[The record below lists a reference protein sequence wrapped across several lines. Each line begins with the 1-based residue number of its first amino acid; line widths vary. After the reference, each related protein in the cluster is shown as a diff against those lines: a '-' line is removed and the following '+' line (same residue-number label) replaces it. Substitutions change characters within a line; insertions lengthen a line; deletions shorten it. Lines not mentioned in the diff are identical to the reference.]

1 MDELSEFIIDE
12 ISKFIKAHVNEIN
25 NNNFAKVY
33 EDTNDSLTPCLLTS
47 KLTELFLDAGLEPLE
62 YMQAVPANYLAYSKL
77 TSITIPENI
86 TSIGRCAFSG
96 CDSLT
101 SITIPDSVTSI
112 GSAAFENCSG
122 LTSIVIP
129 DSVTSIDHWAFNYC
143 TGLTSVTIGNGV
155 TSIDN
160 GAFSDCEELESVII
174 SGNITSINEVVF
186 DGCKGLKSVTIPASV
201 TSIGK
206 SAFRGCR
213 GLTITFNGTKAQ
225 WDTITKEPKWKYTS
239 SKFTI
244 HCTDG
249 DLMI

>member
-1 MDELSEFIIDE
+1 MNELSEFIIDE
-12 ISKFIKAHVNEIN
+12 LSKFIKAHVNDIN

-96 CDSLT
+96 CDGLT

-112 GSAAFENCSG
+112 GSSAFENCSG

-129 DSVTSIDHWAFNYC
+129 DSVTSIDHWAFQYC
-143 TGLTSVTIGNGV
+143 TGLTSATIGNGV
-155 TSIDN
+155 KSISRY
-160 GAFSDCEELESVII
+160 AFWDCAS
-174 SGNITSINEVVF
+174 
-186 DGCKGLKSVTIPASV
+186 LKDIY
-201 TSIGK
+201 
-206 SAFRGCR
+206 
-213 GLTITFNGTKAQ
+213 FNGTKDQ
-225 WDTITKEPKWKYTS
+225 WNVIKKIDSGIKNC
-239 SKFTI
+239 TI

-249 DLMI
+249 DLEE

>member
-1 MDELSEFIIDE
+1 MNELSEFIMDE
-12 ISKFIKAHVNEIN
+12 LSKFIKAHVNEIN

-96 CDSLT
+96 CDGLT

-129 DSVTSIDHWAFNYC
+129 DSVTSIDHWAFQYC
-143 TGLTSVTIGNGV
+143 TGLTSATIGNGV
-155 TSIDN
+155 KSISRY
-160 GAFSDCEELESVII
+160 AFWDCAS
-174 SGNITSINEVVF
+174 
-186 DGCKGLKSVTIPASV
+186 LKDIY
-201 TSIGK
+201 
-206 SAFRGCR
+206 
-213 GLTITFNGTKAQ
+213 FNGTKDQ
-225 WDTITKEPKWKYTS
+225 WNVIKKIDSGIKNC
-239 SKFTI
+239 TI

-249 DLMI
+249 DLEE

>member
-1 MDELSEFIIDE
+1 MNELSEFIMDE
-12 ISKFIKAHVNEIN
+12 LSKFIKAHVNEIN

-62 YMQAVPANYLAYSKL
+62 YMQAIPANYLAYSKL

-96 CDSLT
+96 CEELT

-112 GSAAFENCSG
+112 GSAAFEHCSG

-129 DSVTSIDHWAFNYC
+129 DSVTSIDHWTFQYC
-143 TGLTSVTIGNGV
+143 TGLTSATIGNGV
-155 TSIDN
+155 KSISRY
-160 GAFSDCEELESVII
+160 AFWDCAS
-174 SGNITSINEVVF
+174 
-186 DGCKGLKSVTIPASV
+186 LKDIY
-201 TSIGK
+201 
-206 SAFRGCR
+206 
-213 GLTITFNGTKAQ
+213 FNGTKDQ
-225 WDTITKEPKWKYTS
+225 WNVIKKIDSGIKNC
-239 SKFTI
+239 TI

-249 DLMI
+249 DLEE

>member
-1 MDELSEFIIDE
+1 MNELSEFIIDE
-12 ISKFIKAHVNEIN
+12 LSKFIKAHVNDIN

-62 YMQAVPANYLAYSKL
+62 YMQAIPANYLAYSKL

-112 GSAAFENCSG
+112 GSSAFENCSG

-129 DSVTSIDHWAFNYC
+129 DSVTSIDHWAFQYC
-143 TGLTSVTIGNGV
+143 TGLTSATIGNSV
-155 TSIDN
+155 KSISRY
-160 GAFSDCEELESVII
+160 AFWDCAS
-174 SGNITSINEVVF
+174 
-186 DGCKGLKSVTIPASV
+186 LKDIY
-201 TSIGK
+201 
-206 SAFRGCR
+206 
-213 GLTITFNGTKAQ
+213 FNGTKDQ
-225 WDTITKEPKWKYTS
+225 WNVIKKIDSGIKNC
-239 SKFTI
+239 TI

-249 DLMI
+249 DLEE

>member
-1 MDELSEFIIDE
+1 MNELSEFIMDE
-12 ISKFIKAHVNEIN
+12 LSKFIKAHVNEIN

-47 KLTELFLDAGLEPLE
+47 KLTELFLDAGLELLE

-129 DSVTSIDHWAFNYC
+129 DSVTSIDHWAFQYC
-143 TGLTSVTIGNGV
+143 TGLTSATIGNGV
-155 TSIDN
+155 KSISRY
-160 GAFSDCEELESVII
+160 AFWDCAS
-174 SGNITSINEVVF
+174 
-186 DGCKGLKSVTIPASV
+186 LKDIY
-201 TSIGK
+201 
-206 SAFRGCR
+206 
-213 GLTITFNGTKAQ
+213 FNGTKDQ
-225 WDTITKEPKWKYTS
+225 WNVIKKIDSGIKNC
-239 SKFTI
+239 TI

-249 DLMI
+249 DLEE

>member
-1 MDELSEFIIDE
+1 MNELSEFIMDE
-12 ISKFIKAHVNEIN
+12 LSKFIKAHVNEIN

-62 YMQAVPANYLAYSKL
+62 YMQAIPANYLAYSKL

-96 CDSLT
+96 CDGLT

-129 DSVTSIDHWAFNYC
+129 DSVTSIDHWAFQYC
-143 TGLTSVTIGNGV
+143 TGLTSATIGNGV
-155 TSIDN
+155 KSISRY
-160 GAFSDCEELESVII
+160 AFWDCAS
-174 SGNITSINEVVF
+174 
-186 DGCKGLKSVTIPASV
+186 LKDIY
-201 TSIGK
+201 
-206 SAFRGCR
+206 
-213 GLTITFNGTKAQ
+213 FNGTKDQ
-225 WDTITKEPKWKYTS
+225 WNVIKKIDSGIKNCI
-239 SKFTI
+239 I

-249 DLMI
+249 DLKE

>member
-1 MDELSEFIIDE
+1 MNELSEFIIDE
-12 ISKFIKAHVNEIN
+12 LSKFIKAHVNEIN

-62 YMQAVPANYLAYSKL
+62 YMQAIPANYLAYSKL

-96 CDSLT
+96 CDGLT
-101 SITIPDSVTSI
+101 NITIPDSVTSI

-129 DSVTSIDHWAFNYC
+129 DSVTSIDHWAFQYC
-143 TGLTSVTIGNGV
+143 TGLTSATIGNGV
-155 TSIDN
+155 KSISRY
-160 GAFSDCEELESVII
+160 AFWDCAS
-174 SGNITSINEVVF
+174 
-186 DGCKGLKSVTIPASV
+186 LKDIY
-201 TSIGK
+201 
-206 SAFRGCR
+206 
-213 GLTITFNGTKAQ
+213 FNGTKDQ
-225 WDTITKEPKWKYTS
+225 WNVIKKIDSGIKNC
-239 SKFTI
+239 TI

-249 DLMI
+249 DLEE

>member
-1 MDELSEFIIDE
+1 MNELSEFIIDE
-12 ISKFIKAHVNEIN
+12 LSKFIKAHVNEIN

-33 EDTNDSLTPCLLTS
+33 EDTNDSFTPCLLTS

-96 CDSLT
+96 CDGLT

-129 DSVTSIDHWAFNYC
+129 DSVTSIDHWAFQYC
-143 TGLTSVTIGNGV
+143 TGLTSATIGNGV
-155 TSIDN
+155 KSISRY
-160 GAFSDCEELESVII
+160 AFWDCAS
-174 SGNITSINEVVF
+174 
-186 DGCKGLKSVTIPASV
+186 LKDIY
-201 TSIGK
+201 
-206 SAFRGCR
+206 
-213 GLTITFNGTKAQ
+213 FNGTKDQ
-225 WDTITKEPKWKYTS
+225 WNVIKKIDSGIKNC
-239 SKFTI
+239 TI

-249 DLMI
+249 DLKK

>member
-12 ISKFIKAHVNEIN
+12 LSKFIKAHVNEIN

-62 YMQAVPANYLAYSKL
+62 YMQAIPANYLAYSKL

-96 CDSLT
+96 CDGLMN
-101 SITIPDSVTSI
+101 ITIPDSVTSI
-112 GSAAFENCSG
+112 GSAAFEHCSG

-129 DSVTSIDHWAFNYC
+129 DSVTSIDHWAFQYC
-143 TGLTSVTIGNGV
+143 TGLTSATIGNGV
-155 TSIDN
+155 KSISRY
-160 GAFSDCEELESVII
+160 AFWDCAS
-174 SGNITSINEVVF
+174 
-186 DGCKGLKSVTIPASV
+186 LKDIY
-201 TSIGK
+201 
-206 SAFRGCR
+206 
-213 GLTITFNGTKAQ
+213 FNGTKDQ
-225 WDTITKEPKWKYTS
+225 WNVIKKIDSGIKNC
-239 SKFTI
+239 TI

-249 DLMI
+249 DLEE

>member
-1 MDELSEFIIDE
+1 MNELSEFIMDE
-12 ISKFIKAHVNEIN
+12 LSKFIKAHVNEIN

-96 CDSLT
+96 CDGLT

-112 GSAAFENCSG
+112 GSSAFENCSG

-129 DSVTSIDHWAFNYC
+129 DSVTSIDHWAFQYC
-143 TGLTSVTIGNGV
+143 TGLTSATIGNGV
-155 TSIDN
+155 KSISRY
-160 GAFSDCEELESVII
+160 AFWDCAS
-174 SGNITSINEVVF
+174 
-186 DGCKGLKSVTIPASV
+186 LKDIY
-201 TSIGK
+201 
-206 SAFRGCR
+206 
-213 GLTITFNGTKAQ
+213 FNGTKDQ
-225 WDTITKEPKWKYTS
+225 WNVIKKIDSGIENC
-239 SKFTI
+239 TI

-249 DLMI
+249 DLEE

>member
-1 MDELSEFIIDE
+1 MNELSEFIIDE
-12 ISKFIKAHVNEIN
+12 LSKFIKAHVNEIN

-62 YMQAVPANYLAYSKL
+62 YMQAIPANYLAYSKL

-112 GSAAFENCSG
+112 GPSAFENCSG

-129 DSVTSIDHWAFNYC
+129 DSVTSIDHWAFQYC
-143 TGLTSVTIGNGV
+143 TGLTSATIGNGV
-155 TSIDN
+155 KSISRY
-160 GAFSDCEELESVII
+160 AFWDCAS
-174 SGNITSINEVVF
+174 
-186 DGCKGLKSVTIPASV
+186 LKDIY
-201 TSIGK
+201 
-206 SAFRGCR
+206 
-213 GLTITFNGTKAQ
+213 FNGTKDQ
-225 WDTITKEPKWKYTS
+225 WNVIKKIDSGIKNC
-239 SKFTI
+239 TI

-249 DLMI
+249 DLEE

>member
-1 MDELSEFIIDE
+1 MNELSEFIIDE
-12 ISKFIKAHVNEIN
+12 LSKFIKAHVNEIN

-47 KLTELFLDAGLEPLE
+47 KLTEPFLDAGLEPLE

-129 DSVTSIDHWAFNYC
+129 DSVTSIDHWAFQYC
-143 TGLTSVTIGNGV
+143 TGLTSATIGNGV
-155 TSIDN
+155 KSISRY
-160 GAFSDCEELESVII
+160 AFWDCAS
-174 SGNITSINEVVF
+174 
-186 DGCKGLKSVTIPASV
+186 LKDIY
-201 TSIGK
+201 
-206 SAFRGCR
+206 
-213 GLTITFNGTKAQ
+213 FNGTKDQ
-225 WDTITKEPKWKYTS
+225 WNVIKKIDSGIKNC
-239 SKFTI
+239 TI

-249 DLMI
+249 DLEE

>member
-1 MDELSEFIIDE
+1 MNELSEFIIDE
-12 ISKFIKAHVNEIN
+12 LSKFIKAHVNDIN

-62 YMQAVPANYLAYSKL
+62 YMQAIPANYLAYSKL

-112 GSAAFENCSG
+112 GSSAFENCSG

-129 DSVTSIDHWAFNYC
+129 DSVTSIDHWAFQYC
-143 TGLTSVTIGNGV
+143 TGLTSATIGNGV
-155 TSIDN
+155 KSISRY
-160 GAFSDCEELESVII
+160 AFWDCAS
-174 SGNITSINEVVF
+174 
-186 DGCKGLKSVTIPASV
+186 LKDIY
-201 TSIGK
+201 
-206 SAFRGCR
+206 
-213 GLTITFNGTKAQ
+213 FNGTKDQ
-225 WDTITKEPKWKYTS
+225 WNVIKKIDSGIKNC
-239 SKFTI
+239 TI

-249 DLMI
+249 DLEE

>member
-1 MDELSEFIIDE
+1 MNELSEFIMDE
-12 ISKFIKAHVNEIN
+12 LSKFIKAHVNEIN

-62 YMQAVPANYLAYSKL
+62 YMQAIPANYLAYSKL

-96 CDSLT
+96 CDGLT

-129 DSVTSIDHWAFNYC
+129 DSVTSIDHWTFQYC
-143 TGLTSVTIGNGV
+143 TGLTSATIGNGV
-155 TSIDN
+155 KSISRY
-160 GAFSDCEELESVII
+160 AFWDCAS
-174 SGNITSINEVVF
+174 
-186 DGCKGLKSVTIPASV
+186 LKDIY
-201 TSIGK
+201 
-206 SAFRGCR
+206 
-213 GLTITFNGTKAQ
+213 FNGTKDQ
-225 WDTITKEPKWKYTS
+225 WNVIKKIDSGIKNC
-239 SKFTI
+239 TI

-249 DLMI
+249 DLKK

>member
-1 MDELSEFIIDE
+1 MNELSEFIMDE
-12 ISKFIKAHVNEIN
+12 LSKFIKAHVNEIN

-77 TSITIPENI
+77 TSITLPENI

-96 CDSLT
+96 CDGLT

-129 DSVTSIDHWAFNYC
+129 DSVTSIDHWAFQYC
-143 TGLTSVTIGNGV
+143 TGLTSATIGNGV
-155 TSIDN
+155 KSISRY
-160 GAFSDCEELESVII
+160 AFWDCAS
-174 SGNITSINEVVF
+174 
-186 DGCKGLKSVTIPASV
+186 LKDIY
-201 TSIGK
+201 
-206 SAFRGCR
+206 
-213 GLTITFNGTKAQ
+213 FNGTKDQ
-225 WDTITKEPKWKYTS
+225 WNVIKKIDSGIKNC
-239 SKFTI
+239 TI

-249 DLMI
+249 DLEE

>member
-1 MDELSEFIIDE
+1 MDELSEFIMNE
-12 ISKFIKAHVNEIN
+12 LSKFIKAHVDEIN

-86 TSIGRCAFSG
+86 TSIGRGAFSG
-96 CDSLT
+96 CDGLMN
-101 SITIPDSVTSI
+101 ITIPDSVTSI

-129 DSVTSIDHWAFNYC
+129 DSVTSIDHWAFQYC
-143 TGLTSVTIGNGV
+143 TGLTSATIGNGV
-155 TSIDN
+155 KSISRY
-160 GAFSDCEELESVII
+160 AFWDCAS
-174 SGNITSINEVVF
+174 
-186 DGCKGLKSVTIPASV
+186 LKDIY
-201 TSIGK
+201 
-206 SAFRGCR
+206 
-213 GLTITFNGTKAQ
+213 FNGTKDQ
-225 WDTITKEPKWKYTS
+225 WNVIKKIDSGIKNCI
-239 SKFTI
+239 I

-249 DLMI
+249 DLKE

>member
-1 MDELSEFIIDE
+1 MNELSEFIIDE
-12 ISKFIKAHVNEIN
+12 LSKFIKAHVNDIN

-62 YMQAVPANYLAYSKL
+62 YMQAIPDNYLAYSKL

-112 GSAAFENCSG
+112 GSSAFENCSG

-129 DSVTSIDHWAFNYC
+129 DSVTSIDHWAFQYC
-143 TGLTSVTIGNGV
+143 TGLTSATIGNSV
-155 TSIDN
+155 KSISRY
-160 GAFSDCEELESVII
+160 AFWDCAS
-174 SGNITSINEVVF
+174 
-186 DGCKGLKSVTIPASV
+186 LKDIY
-201 TSIGK
+201 
-206 SAFRGCR
+206 
-213 GLTITFNGTKAQ
+213 FNGTKDQ
-225 WDTITKEPKWKYTS
+225 WNVIKKIDSGIKNC
-239 SKFTI
+239 TI

-249 DLMI
+249 DLEE

>member
-1 MDELSEFIIDE
+1 MNELSEFIIDE
-12 ISKFIKAHVNEIN
+12 LSKFIKAHVNEIN

-86 TSIGRCAFSG
+86 TSISRCAFSG
-96 CDSLT
+96 CDGLT

-112 GSAAFENCSG
+112 GSSAFENCSG

-129 DSVTSIDHWAFNYC
+129 DSVTSIDHWAFQYC
-143 TGLTSVTIGNGV
+143 TGLTSATIGNGV
-155 TSIDN
+155 KSISRY
-160 GAFSDCEELESVII
+160 AFWDCAS
-174 SGNITSINEVVF
+174 
-186 DGCKGLKSVTIPASV
+186 LKDIY
-201 TSIGK
+201 
-206 SAFRGCR
+206 
-213 GLTITFNGTKAQ
+213 FNGTKDQ
-225 WDTITKEPKWKYTS
+225 WNVIKKIDSGIKNC
-239 SKFTI
+239 TI

-249 DLMI
+249 DLEE

>member
-1 MDELSEFIIDE
+1 MNELSEFIMDE
-12 ISKFIKAHVNEIN
+12 LSKFIRAHVNDIN

-96 CDSLT
+96 CDGLT

-129 DSVTSIDHWAFNYC
+129 DSVTSIDHWAFQYC
-143 TGLTSVTIGNGV
+143 TGLTSATIGNGV
-155 TSIDN
+155 KSISRY
-160 GAFSDCEELESVII
+160 AFWDCAS
-174 SGNITSINEVVF
+174 
-186 DGCKGLKSVTIPASV
+186 LKDIY
-201 TSIGK
+201 
-206 SAFRGCR
+206 
-213 GLTITFNGTKAQ
+213 FNGTKDQ
-225 WDTITKEPKWKYTS
+225 WNVIKKIDSGIKNC
-239 SKFTI
+239 TI
-244 HCTDG
+244 HCKDG
-249 DLMI
+249 DLKE

>member
-1 MDELSEFIIDE
+1 MNELSEFIIDE
-12 ISKFIKAHVNEIN
+12 LSKFIKAHVNEIN

-96 CDSLT
+96 CDGLT

-112 GSAAFENCSG
+112 GSSAFENCSG

-129 DSVTSIDHWAFNYC
+129 DSVTSIDHWAFQYC
-143 TGLTSVTIGNGV
+143 TGLTSATIGNGV
-155 TSIDN
+155 KSISRY
-160 GAFSDCEELESVII
+160 AFWDCAS
-174 SGNITSINEVVF
+174 
-186 DGCKGLKSVTIPASV
+186 LKDIY
-201 TSIGK
+201 
-206 SAFRGCR
+206 
-213 GLTITFNGTKAQ
+213 FNGTKDQ
-225 WDTITKEPKWKYTS
+225 WNVIKKIDSGIKNC
-239 SKFTI
+239 TI

-249 DLMI
+249 DLEE

>member
-1 MDELSEFIIDE
+1 MNELSEFIMDE
-12 ISKFIKAHVNEIN
+12 LSKFIKAHVNEIN

-62 YMQAVPANYLAYSKL
+62 YMQAIPANYLAYSKL

-129 DSVTSIDHWAFNYC
+129 DSVTSIDHWAFQYC
-143 TGLTSVTIGNGV
+143 TGLTSATIGNGV
-155 TSIDN
+155 KSISRY
-160 GAFSDCEELESVII
+160 AFWDCASLKDIY
-174 SGNITSINEVVF
+174 F
-186 DGCKGLKSVTIPASV
+186 DG
-201 TSIGK
+201 
-206 SAFRGCR
+206 
-213 GLTITFNGTKAQ
+213 TKDQ
-225 WDTITKEPKWKYTS
+225 WNVIKKIDSGIKNC
-239 SKFTI
+239 TI

-249 DLMI
+249 DLEE

>member
-1 MDELSEFIIDE
+1 MNELSEFIIDE
-12 ISKFIKAHVNEIN
+12 LSKFIKAHVKEIN

-62 YMQAVPANYLAYSKL
+62 YMQAIPANYLAYSKL

-112 GSAAFENCSG
+112 GSSAFENCSG

-129 DSVTSIDHWAFNYC
+129 DSVTSIDHWAFQYC
-143 TGLTSVTIGNGV
+143 TGLTSATIGNGV
-155 TSIDN
+155 KSISRY
-160 GAFSDCEELESVII
+160 AFWDCAS
-174 SGNITSINEVVF
+174 
-186 DGCKGLKSVTIPASV
+186 LKDIY
-201 TSIGK
+201 
-206 SAFRGCR
+206 
-213 GLTITFNGTKAQ
+213 FNGTKDQ
-225 WDTITKEPKWKYTS
+225 WNVIKKIDSGIKNC
-239 SKFTI
+239 TI

-249 DLMI
+249 DLEE

>member
-1 MDELSEFIIDE
+1 MNELSEFIMDE
-12 ISKFIKAHVNEIN
+12 LSKFIKAHVAEIN

-62 YMQAVPANYLAYSKL
+62 YMQAIPANYLAYSKL

-96 CDSLT
+96 CDGLT

-112 GSAAFENCSG
+112 GSSAFENCSG

-129 DSVTSIDHWAFNYC
+129 DSVTSIDHWAFQYC
-143 TGLTSVTIGNGV
+143 TGLTSATIGNGV
-155 TSIDN
+155 KSISRY
-160 GAFSDCEELESVII
+160 AFWDCAS
-174 SGNITSINEVVF
+174 
-186 DGCKGLKSVTIPASV
+186 LKDIY
-201 TSIGK
+201 
-206 SAFRGCR
+206 
-213 GLTITFNGTKAQ
+213 FNGTKDQ
-225 WDTITKEPKWKYTS
+225 WNVIKKIDSGIKNC
-239 SKFTI
+239 TI

-249 DLMI
+249 DLEE

>member
-1 MDELSEFIIDE
+1 MNELSEFIIDE
-12 ISKFIKAHVNEIN
+12 LSKFIKAHVNEIN

-96 CDSLT
+96 CDGLT

-112 GSAAFENCSG
+112 GSSAFENCSG

-129 DSVTSIDHWAFNYC
+129 DSVTSIDHWTFQYC
-143 TGLTSVTIGNGV
+143 TGLTSATIGNGV
-155 TSIDN
+155 KSISRY
-160 GAFSDCEELESVII
+160 AFWDCAS
-174 SGNITSINEVVF
+174 
-186 DGCKGLKSVTIPASV
+186 LKDIY
-201 TSIGK
+201 
-206 SAFRGCR
+206 
-213 GLTITFNGTKAQ
+213 FNGTKDQ
-225 WDTITKEPKWKYTS
+225 WNVIKKIDSGIKNC
-239 SKFTI
+239 TI

-249 DLMI
+249 DLEE

>member
-1 MDELSEFIIDE
+1 MDELSEFIMDE
-12 ISKFIKAHVNEIN
+12 LSKFIKAHVNEIN
-25 NNNFAKVY
+25 NNNFTKVY

-62 YMQAVPANYLAYSKL
+62 YMQAIPANYLAYSKL

-129 DSVTSIDHWAFNYC
+129 DSVTSIDHWTFQYC
-143 TGLTSVTIGNGV
+143 TGLTSATIGNGV
-155 TSIDN
+155 KSISRY
-160 GAFSDCEELESVII
+160 AFWDCAS
-174 SGNITSINEVVF
+174 
-186 DGCKGLKSVTIPASV
+186 LKDIY
-201 TSIGK
+201 
-206 SAFRGCR
+206 
-213 GLTITFNGTKAQ
+213 FNGTKDQ
-225 WDTITKEPKWKYTS
+225 WNVIKKIDSGIKNC
-239 SKFTI
+239 TI

-249 DLMI
+249 DLEE

>member
-1 MDELSEFIIDE
+1 MNELSEFIMNE
-12 ISKFIKAHVNEIN
+12 LSKFIKAHVNEIN

-101 SITIPDSVTSI
+101 NITIPDSVTSI

-129 DSVTSIDHWAFNYC
+129 DSVTSIDHWAFQYC
-143 TGLTSVTIGNGV
+143 TGLTSATIGNGV
-155 TSIDN
+155 KSISRY
-160 GAFSDCEELESVII
+160 AFWDCAS
-174 SGNITSINEVVF
+174 
-186 DGCKGLKSVTIPASV
+186 LKDIY
-201 TSIGK
+201 
-206 SAFRGCR
+206 
-213 GLTITFNGTKAQ
+213 FNGTKDQ
-225 WDTITKEPKWKYTS
+225 WNVIKKIDSGIKNC
-239 SKFTI
+239 TI

-249 DLMI
+249 DLKE

>member
-1 MDELSEFIIDE
+1 MDELSEFIMDE
-12 ISKFIKAHVNEIN
+12 LSKFIKAHVNEIN

-62 YMQAVPANYLAYSKL
+62 YMQAIPANYLAYSKL

-112 GSAAFENCSG
+112 GSSAFENCSG

-129 DSVTSIDHWAFNYC
+129 DSVTSIDHWAFQYC
-143 TGLTSVTIGNGV
+143 TGLTSATIGNGV
-155 TSIDN
+155 KSISRY
-160 GAFSDCEELESVII
+160 AFWDCAS
-174 SGNITSINEVVF
+174 
-186 DGCKGLKSVTIPASV
+186 LKDIY
-201 TSIGK
+201 
-206 SAFRGCR
+206 
-213 GLTITFNGTKAQ
+213 FNGTEDQ
-225 WDTITKEPKWKYTS
+225 WNVIKKIDSGIKNC
-239 SKFTI
+239 TI

-249 DLMI
+249 DLEE

>member
-1 MDELSEFIIDE
+1 MNELSEFIMDE
-12 ISKFIKAHVNEIN
+12 LSKFIKAHVNEIN

-112 GSAAFENCSG
+112 GSSAFENCSG

-129 DSVTSIDHWAFNYC
+129 DSVTSIDHWAFQYC
-143 TGLTSVTIGNGV
+143 TGLTSATIGNGV
-155 TSIDN
+155 KSISRY
-160 GAFSDCEELESVII
+160 AFWDCAS
-174 SGNITSINEVVF
+174 
-186 DGCKGLKSVTIPASV
+186 LKDIY
-201 TSIGK
+201 
-206 SAFRGCR
+206 
-213 GLTITFNGTKAQ
+213 FNGTKDQ
-225 WDTITKEPKWKYTS
+225 WNVIKKIDSGIKNC
-239 SKFTI
+239 TI

-249 DLMI
+249 DLEE

>member
-1 MDELSEFIIDE
+1 MNELSEFIIDE
-12 ISKFIKAHVNEIN
+12 LSKFIKAHVNEIN

-96 CDSLT
+96 CEELT

-129 DSVTSIDHWAFNYC
+129 DSVTSIDHWTFQYC
-143 TGLTSVTIGNGV
+143 TGLTSATIGNGV
-155 TSIDN
+155 KSISRY
-160 GAFSDCEELESVII
+160 AFWDCAS
-174 SGNITSINEVVF
+174 
-186 DGCKGLKSVTIPASV
+186 LKDIY
-201 TSIGK
+201 
-206 SAFRGCR
+206 
-213 GLTITFNGTKAQ
+213 FNGTKDQ
-225 WDTITKEPKWKYTS
+225 WNVIKKIDSGIKNC
-239 SKFTI
+239 TI

-249 DLMI
+249 DLEE

>member
-1 MDELSEFIIDE
+1 MNELSEFIMDE
-12 ISKFIKAHVNEIN
+12 LSKFIKAHVNEIN

-62 YMQAVPANYLAYSKL
+62 YMQAIPANYLAYSKL

-96 CDSLT
+96 CDGLT
-101 SITIPDSVTSI
+101 NITIPDSVTSI

-129 DSVTSIDHWAFNYC
+129 DSVTSIDHWAFQYC
-143 TGLTSVTIGNGV
+143 TGLTSATIGNGV
-155 TSIDN
+155 KSISRY
-160 GAFSDCEELESVII
+160 AFWDCAS
-174 SGNITSINEVVF
+174 
-186 DGCKGLKSVTIPASV
+186 LKDIY
-201 TSIGK
+201 
-206 SAFRGCR
+206 
-213 GLTITFNGTKAQ
+213 FNGTKDQ
-225 WDTITKEPKWKYTS
+225 WNVIKKIDSGIKNC
-239 SKFTI
+239 TI

-249 DLMI
+249 DLEE

>member
-1 MDELSEFIIDE
+1 MNELSEFIMDE
-12 ISKFIKAHVNEIN
+12 LSKFIKAHVNEIN

-62 YMQAVPANYLAYSKL
+62 YMQAIPANYLAYSKL

-112 GSAAFENCSG
+112 GSSAFENCSG

-129 DSVTSIDHWAFNYC
+129 DSVTSIDHWAFQYC
-143 TGLTSVTIGNGV
+143 TGLTSATIGNGV
-155 TSIDN
+155 KSISRY
-160 GAFSDCEELESVII
+160 AFWDCAS
-174 SGNITSINEVVF
+174 
-186 DGCKGLKSVTIPASV
+186 LKDIY
-201 TSIGK
+201 
-206 SAFRGCR
+206 
-213 GLTITFNGTKAQ
+213 FNGTKDQ
-225 WDTITKEPKWKYTS
+225 WNVIKKIDSGIKNC
-239 SKFTI
+239 TI

-249 DLMI
+249 DLEE